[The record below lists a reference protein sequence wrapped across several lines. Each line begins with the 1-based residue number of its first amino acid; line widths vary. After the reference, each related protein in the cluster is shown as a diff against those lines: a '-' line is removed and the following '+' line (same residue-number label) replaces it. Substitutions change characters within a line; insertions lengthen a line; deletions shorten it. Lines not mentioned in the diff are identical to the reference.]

1 MSTDRYDVFLSYS
14 HVDAAL
20 AERISR
26 RIRNYRPPRA
36 AGLLRRKLEVFRDR
50 ERLTANPDLAQLLA
64 DTVGVSAHLVL
75 LASPSA
81 AQSEYVD
88 KEVATF
94 LDRKGLAGISVVAC
108 SGELPE
114 NLPPALRARVGEPLY
129 IDLRET
135 GRRTFR
141 LETLRLI
148 AALHGVDYSELR
160 REDDLRRLRNR
171 MLAMAATV
179 ALAIGLGSAYLVNT
193 TPAEAWEQ
201 VRQPAT
207 TAGPDPL
214 MPIERVAVNNSDPS
228 AIVWLGDNARF
239 KRDLANVRET
249 WTPPAAD
256 IAGFDERVKAR
267 LSTSAADSASQPVA
281 TVSLEANRGRDLIG
295 SGELRIY
302 GLLEKSQLRYG
313 RTFRFTPV
321 DSSRRPLVIPLTL
334 LDAARGPFDLEPS
347 PADDLR
353 RAGYD
358 TSTMSV
364 TGTMTDHTSGERSPR
379 FEFEVS
385 DNRADMREVLDA
397 VAGPEHVVLST
408 SETHASQLQQ
418 RLEEAGA
425 EELWTAL
432 AADPAW
438 SVYRPPEH
446 SKPLTFARES
456 RDVREDA
463 RAAHLD
469 AALADALDSS
479 LLLGDLVEFQEV
491 SRQVGDKRVGVA
503 TLQGIVDSHE
513 AVAALP
519 LRHYFHA
526 AMSGRWLLMKLPVDT
541 ASAAVVDVIPI
552 DGSLRTV
559 MVVTDREG
567 VFRSADDGESWQ
579 SADFAEPRLRN
590 GERVRIVVT
599 GSSVFALATLGNE
612 PGDEPNPLFRLIH
625 RDWLRRWRVGLA
637 RMLAGPPP

>member
-1 MSTDRYDVFLSYS
+1 MGADRYDVFLSYS
-14 HVDAAL
+14 HADAAL

-36 AGLLRRKLEVFRDR
+36 AGLPRRKLEVFRDR

-64 DTVGVSAHLVL
+64 DTVGVSTHLVL

-94 LDRKGLAGISVVAC
+94 LERKSLAGISVVAC
-108 SGELPE
+108 RGELPE

-129 IDLRET
+129 IDLREA

-171 MLAMAATV
+171 GLAVAATV
-179 ALAIGLGSAYLVNT
+179 MLAISLASAYLVNT
-193 TPAEAWEQ
+193 TAAEAWEQ

-207 TAGPDPL
+207 SAGPDPL
-214 MPIERVAVNNSDPS
+214 MPIERVAVSTSDPS
-228 AIVWLGDNARF
+228 AVVWLGDNARF

-249 WTPPAAD
+249 WMPPAD
-256 IAGFDERVKAR
+256 GVDGFDQRVKAR
-267 LSTSAADSASQPVA
+267 LSASAPDSASQPAA
-281 TVSLEANRGRDLIG
+281 TVSLEASRGRDLIG

-302 GLLEKSQLRYG
+302 GALEKGVLRYG

-321 DSSRRPLVIPLTL
+321 DSSRRSLAMPLTL
-334 LDAARGPFDLEPS
+334 LDVGRSPFDLEPS
-347 PADDLR
+347 PAEDLR
-353 RAGYD
+353 RVGYD
-358 TSTMSV
+358 TSTMNV
-364 TGTMTDHTSGERSPR
+364 TGALTDHTTGERSSR
-379 FEFEVS
+379 FEFAVS

-397 VAGPEHVVLST
+397 IAGPEHVVLST
-408 SETHASQLQQ
+408 SETHASQLREQ
-418 RLEEAGA
+418 LENSGA
-425 EELWTAL
+425 EELWTTL
-432 AADPAW
+432 AADPSW
-438 SVYRPPEH
+438 SVYRPPER

-469 AALADALDSS
+469 AALADTLDSS
-479 LLLGDLVEFQEV
+479 LLRGDIVEFQEV
-491 SRQVGDKRVGVA
+491 SRQVGDKKVAVA
-503 TLQGIVDSHE
+503 TLQGIIDSHE
-513 AVAALP
+513 AVAAPP

-526 AMSGRWLLMKLPVDT
+526 GGSGRWLLLKLPVDT
-541 ASAAVVDVIPI
+541 TSAHIVDVIPL
-552 DGSLRTV
+552 DASLRTV

-567 VFRSADDGESWQ
+567 LYRSTDDGESWQ

-590 GERVRIVVT
+590 GERVRVLVAA
-599 GSSVFALATLGNE
+599 SSVFVLAALHRE
-612 PGDEPNPLFRLIH
+612 PGDESNPLFRLTH
-625 RDWLRRWRVGLA
+625 RDWIRRWRLGLA
-637 RMLAGPPP
+637 RVLTGPAQ